1 MHYTLIKRSDSLRGK
16 GLSHNNA
23 TCNLTKIII
32 LECLQLISFTFTV
45 MDYLPTIKT
54 KHTIVHA
61 GIMRHTNHRIISTIK
76 FM

>member
-1 MHYTLIKRSDSLRGK
+1 MHYIRTLIKRSDSLQGK

-45 MDYLPTIKT
+45 MDYFTHNKN
-54 KHTIVHA
+54 KA
-61 GIMRHTNHRIISTIK
+61 
-76 FM
+76 